1 MAKKRPI
8 IDITPSSIALLYA
21 LNAAA
26 TQLQGSIN
34 SEQEVYTAL
43 REQIISLGM
52 RGGISLL
59 DEKGEILEFKVIAQ
73 TSIFSNILR
82 SAEDDT
88 GLKAQGYRVPISR
101 VDTYRKMIADCQAQF
116 VPDTSVVSAQVV
128 PPIAQPAVQLLLG
141 ALGGPPGIFA
151 PLIRDN
157 KPVGMLKVVGERL

>member
-8 IDITPSSIALLYA
+8 IDITPSSSALLYA

-26 TQLQGSIN
+26 PQLQGSIN
-34 SEQEVYTAL
+34 SEQQVYTAF

-82 SAEDDT
+82 NAEDDA

-116 VPDTSVVSAQVV
+116 VLDTSVVSAQVV
-128 PPIAQPAVQLLLG
+128 PPIAQPVVKLLLS
-141 ALGGPPGIFA
+141 ALGGPPGIL
-151 PLIRDN
+151 PP
-157 KPVGMLKVVGERL
+157 PVPHN